1 MYLIRNT
8 AKRHMHWVYSNHE
21 SSFYHER
28 SMTYQTSVLNNFLFL
43 MLYIPYIVITQIRL
57 QCQLC
62 EKQQDLQI
70 IIHVRDSCHA
80 WSFQFSFHLY
90 DLYKRGYSI
99 KPRSQQSLLS
109 ICFYYSRHYL
119 RLNKSLN
126 KITPKQPAKI
136 HCIGSNDYID

>member
-28 SMTYQTSVLNNFLFL
+28 SMTYQTSVLNNFLFFL
-43 MLYIPYIVITQIRL
+43 VVHTA
-57 QCQLC
+57 CQ
-62 EKQQDLQI
+62 
-70 IIHVRDSCHA
+70 RFMSCMVL
-80 WSFQFSFHLY
+80 SIFFHLY
-90 DLYKRGYSI
+90 DLYKRGSSI

-136 HCIGSNDYID
+136 HCIGSNDYVD

>member
-28 SMTYQTSVLNNFLFL
+28 SMTNQTSVLNNFLFL
-43 MLYIPYIVITQIRL
+43 LVVHTVYSYYTNTFTMPAVWTVTRSTNNYT
-57 QCQLC
+57 CQ
-62 EKQQDLQI
+62 
-70 IIHVRDSCHA
+70 RFMSCMVL
-80 WSFQFSFHLY
+80 SIFFHL
-90 DLYKRGYSI
+90 DALNKRGSSI